1 MGTGDFCGIYSL
13 KKTVIVFVLQFSI
26 DSQSTI
32 IQKLDRFIYIIIS
45 FITKQFWLL
54 IVLINIVM

>member
-32 IQKLDRFIYIIIS
+32 NQKLDRFIYIIIS